1 MVHPGGRP
9 REVSLPPEEMI
20 ELGKEMIDWVKLNK
34 PLHIS
39 EFYSLEKELLYS
51 EWETMIKR
59 PEFVRYYERAMQ
71 LIGKQYLDKNSN
83 VREGASQRWQR
94 VYFKDL
100 KREEDEKEDRK
111 LEKEFEFKKKL
122 LELEAMVKSKQNE
135 NVSEDIQQR
144 FQELIDQFSKSNL
157 NTLDNNISNDK

>member
-1 MVHPGGRP
+1 MPAGRP
-9 REVSLPPEEMI
+9 RTVSFEPEEMI
-20 ELGKEMIDWVKLNK
+20 KLGEEMVEWIKLNK

-39 EFYSLEKELLYS
+39 KWYSIEKELLYS

-71 LIGKQYLDKNSN
+71 LIGEQYLDKNSN

-100 KREEDEKEDRK
+100 KKEEDQTRREK
-111 LEKEFEFKKKL
+111 LEEEFEFKKKL
-122 LELEAMVKSKQNE
+122 LELEALVKSKQNE
-135 NVSEDIQQR
+135 VVSEDIKSK
-144 FQELIDQFSKSNL
+144 FDELINQFSSSMKESKVSN
-157 NTLDNNISNDK
+157 IE